1 MRKINFDVSFTVVD
15 SKSVPILGLAT
26 SESLNLIKRISAV
39 NVSDEQFLSEF
50 SYCFK
55 EIGTLKN
62 THHLQI
68 KDNVTPVVTPV
79 RKIPLALKPKLEK
92 ELKRMVDLDIIEPV
106 QKPTD
111 YVNRLVVN
119 EKPNGK
125 LRVCLDPRSLNKVI
139 KREHLHFPTAEEIF
153 SQMSGTSYFSKLE
166 ANSGYWQIKVD
177 EQSSNLLT
185 FDTPSGRYHLKLL
198 TYRIHSASEVFQ
210 REVTSIILDIT
221 GSANSQDDFVEW
233 GKTLQEHD

>member
-1 MRKINFDVSFTVVD
+1 MTKINFDVSFIVVD
-15 SKSVPILGLAT
+15 SKSVPVLGLAT

-50 SYCFK
+50 SYCFR

-139 KREHLHFPTAEEIF
+139 KRENLHLPTAEKIF

-166 ANSGYWQIKVD
+166 ASSGYWQIKVD

-185 FDTPSGRYHLKLL
+185 FDTPSGRYRFKLL

-210 REVTSIILDIT
+210 REVTSIILVIT
-221 GSANSQDDFVEW
+221 GSANSQDDFVV
-233 GKTLQEHD
+233 